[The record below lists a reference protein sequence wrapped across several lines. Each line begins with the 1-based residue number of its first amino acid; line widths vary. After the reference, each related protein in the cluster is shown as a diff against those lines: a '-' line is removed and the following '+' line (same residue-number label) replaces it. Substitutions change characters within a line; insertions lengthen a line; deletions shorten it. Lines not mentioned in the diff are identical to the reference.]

1 MEFMYHLIPVLFLD
15 GNKNERGTKEKTKNA
30 SNWID
35 GKMSYLVN
43 YKT

>member
-1 MEFMYHLIPVLFLD
+1 MEFMYYLIPILVLD
-15 GNKNERGTKEKTKNA
+15 GNKKERGTKEKTKNA